1 MISIP
6 AVPGTLRRHF
16 SILARGREKPQSRTR
31 ASFLSPTLTD
41 KAQQSQ
47 GRSSQ
52 EGSEVPPPLRNLPR
66 GAVHPEAAAPPRP
79 TSAPQTSSSCH
90 PHSRDGASPATLLCS
105 PRPSSR
111 GCSRSV
117 ASVLIQ
123 APRARDAPS
132 REAGLPWAREWQGRD
147 TPGLGCDSTAGSQS
161 SACPEPQCQPGHR
174 EATNKAEMRW
184 REQIQL
190 GK

>member
-6 AVPGTLRRHF
+6 AVPGTLRRRF
-16 SILARGREKPQSRTR
+16 SILARGREKPQSRSR

-79 TSAPQTSSSCH
+79 TSAPQTSSSCR
-90 PHSRDGASPATLLCS
+90 PRNRVGASPATLLCS

-111 GCSRSV
+111 GCSRS
-117 ASVLIQ
+117 AGSVLIQ
-123 APRARDAPS
+123 PGSRASMGSGMAGKGHGRVWDVTAQLEARAAPAPS
-132 REAGLPWAREWQGRD
+132 PSASLD
-147 TPGLGCDSTAGSQS
+147 TGK
-161 SACPEPQCQPGHR
+161 PQTRPR
-174 EATNKAEMRW
+174 
-184 REQIQL
+184 
-190 GK
+190 

>member
-6 AVPGTLRRHF
+6 AVPGTLRTHF
-16 SILARGREKPQSRTR
+16 SILARGREKPQSRSR

-66 GAVHPEAAAPPRP
+66 GAVHPEAAAPPHP

-90 PHSRDGASPATLLCS
+90 PRSRDGASPATG
-105 PRPSSR
+105 P
-111 GCSRSV
+111 
-117 ASVLIQ
+117 
-123 APRARDAPS
+123 APGDAPAPWVPCS
-132 REAGLPWAREWQGRD
+132 SKHRGPGTLPAGEPGFHGLGNGREGTR
-147 TPGLGCDSTAGSQS
+147 PGSGCDSTAGSQS
-161 SACPEPQCQPGHR
+161 STCPEPQCQPGHR
-174 EATNKAEMRW
+174 EPTNKAEMRW
-184 REQIQL
+184 REQIPL